1 MEIGQDKI
9 LHFLISFILAL
20 EDPFFSFI
28 LGLGKE
34 FLDLMGFGVAEL
46 GDLIA
51 NALGILFAI
60 FITSL

>member
-9 LHFLISFILAL
+9 LHFLISFIIAL
-20 EDPFFSFI
+20 EDPLFSFV

-34 FLDLMGFGVAEL
+34 FLDLLGFGVAEFA
-46 GDLIA
+46 DLIA
-51 NALGILFAI
+51 NVLGILFAL